1 MGQEKDVEGKRI
13 RKILKAFR
21 LLVREMKAKIKK
33 EKDIFTVRSRVKKG
47 GGVTNEE
54 FQHSVKTVSPPNT
67 HTIRE
72 NEYWC
77 QWSKQGFEKRGENKR
92 KRKKK
97 TLSHPKVITG
107 KTM

>member
-67 HTIRE
+67 HTQYVRTNIGVNGVSRALKKEEKIRE
-72 NEYWC
+72 R
-77 QWSKQGFEKRGENKR
+77 EKRKHSLIR
-92 KRKKK
+92 K
-97 TLSHPKVITG
+97 
-107 KTM
+107 